1 MDPPVDVTRCQAPV
15 QGPSGIVNECF
26 SSTEKLACQ
35 RLFHFRNKK
44 SRQTKIMCL
53 DTCYLCPTSLTERH
67 REPKNQAAT
76 KDLTHDTQ
84 EEQQKRM

>member
-26 SSTEKLACQ
+26 SSTEKLASQ

-44 SRQTKIMCL
+44 PTDENNVPRHLLFVSNVSHGTPSRTKKI
-53 DTCYLCPTSLTERH
+53 
-67 REPKNQAAT
+67 
-76 KDLTHDTQ
+76 
-84 EEQQKRM
+84 KRQRKI